1 MGKLTHALGKLV
13 SILSVVQIEFHF
25 TRGFKLE
32 ENFISFPEENQQK
45 LGEHSGSCQ

>member
-1 MGKLTHALGKLV
+1 MLADALGKLV
-13 SILSVVQIEFHF
+13 SILSVVQIEFH
-25 TRGFKLE
+25 FKLE